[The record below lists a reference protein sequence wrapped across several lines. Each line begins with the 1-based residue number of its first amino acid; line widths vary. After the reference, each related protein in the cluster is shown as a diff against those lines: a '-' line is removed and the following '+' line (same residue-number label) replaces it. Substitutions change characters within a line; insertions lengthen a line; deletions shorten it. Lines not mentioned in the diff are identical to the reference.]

1 MHQTEKKR
9 AAADAALE
17 YIEDDCLLGVGTGS
31 TVNYFI
37 DALPAYRDKIRA
49 LVASSEATRERLES
63 HGFEVSELSETG
75 DLDLYVDGADEAN
88 KHFHLIKGGG
98 GALTREK
105 VLAGASRKFVC
116 IIDDS
121 KMVGTLGAFPLPIE
135 VIPMAR
141 SFVSRRTIKYRGQPV
156 WRDSFV
162 TDNGNEIIDV
172 YNLQIT
178 NPVEMEERLSLI
190 PGVVTVGLFAQRGA
204 DVIIIADDKEVR
216 TLNK

>member
-9 AAADAALE
+9 HAAEAAID
-17 YIEDDCLLGVGTGS
+17 YIEEGCLLGVGTGS

-37 DALPAYRDKIRA
+37 DARPRVRDRIAKV
-49 LVASSEATRERLES
+49 VASSEATRERLE
-63 HGFEVSELSETG
+63 GLDFDVDELSETG

-105 VLAGASRKFVC
+105 VLAGAARKFVC

-135 VIPMAR
+135 VVPMAR
-141 SFVSRRTIKYRGQPV
+141 SVVSRKMIKFRGQPV
-156 WRDSFV
+156 YREGFV
-162 TDNGNEIIDV
+162 TDNGNEIVDI

-178 NPVEMEERLSLI
+178 NPVEMEERVNRI
-190 PGVVTVGLFAQRGA
+190 PGVVTVGVFAHRGA
-204 DVIIIADDKEVR
+204 DVIIIADDKEIR
-216 TLNK
+216 TLKK